1 VQSKGNAY
9 PTIGG
14 IKKIEFF
21 NTMSIYTNPVYIILL
36 EQMMKKVI
44 PFLFAITL
52 FHSNAFSQTL
62 GQIMVDIKGIKE
74 KPKGV
79 LICFIFNSREDFLKE
94 PKSLQT
100 LNAKI
105 IPGGASCEFFVPM
118 NKEYAVAILD
128 DVNGNR
134 ILDKNAFGVPKEG
147 WATSNN
153 ITHTFSAPN
162 FDESKVLL
170 KESPLTLTLEMHY

>member
-1 VQSKGNAY
+1 M
-9 PTIGG
+9 
-14 IKKIEFF
+14 KKI
-21 NTMSIYTNPVYIILL
+21 
-36 EQMMKKVI
+36 I
-44 PFLFAITL
+44 PLLFAIAL
-52 FHSNAFSQTL
+52 FHSYAFSQNL
-62 GQIMVDIKGIKE
+62 GQITVDIKGIKE

-94 PKSLQT
+94 SKSLQT

-105 IPGGASCEFFVPM
+105 IPGGASCDFFVPM

-128 DVNGNR
+128 DENGNR

>member
-1 VQSKGNAY
+1 MTTYK
-9 PTIGG
+9 
-14 IKKIEFF
+14 
-21 NTMSIYTNPVYIILL
+21 NPVGIGLL
-36 EQMMKKVI
+36 EQMMKRVI
-44 PFLFAITL
+44 PFLFAIAL
-52 FHSNAFSQTL
+52 FHSYAFSQSL
-62 GQIMVDIKGIKE
+62 GQISVDIKGIKE

-79 LICFIFNSREDFLKE
+79 LICFIFNAKEDFLKE

-105 IPGGASCEFFVPM
+105 TPGAASCEFNVPM

-128 DVNGNR
+128 DENGNR

-153 ITHTFSAPN
+153 VTHTFSAPS
-162 FDESKVLL
+162 FDESRVLL